1 MKVKSNIHKTTTTT
15 TTTTDQQRHTFIPYS
30 VHQRQNSQREE
41 NKINSAYSASYN
53 QACLILQAIQ
63 MNGRRRLSPQCVCKL
78 NI

>member
-1 MKVKSNIHKTTTTT
+1 MKVKSNMHKTT

-30 VHQRQNSQREE
+30 VHQRQNGQREE